1 MMTKDKNQEALE
13 NEFVKFKDKMEK
25 VRMAD
30 EDRIT
35 ELAHQLSE
43 QAPIEEH
50 FAMGVETIDFE
61 EKGGIMNLSDIHAEE
76 SGPLLL
82 PPENFEI
89 CRRIEYDVIVW
100 FLLRSEEIS
109 GIYSWWKEDELCR
122 SVR

>member
-1 MMTKDKNQEALE
+1 MTKDKNQEALE
-13 NEFVKFKDKMEK
+13 NEFAKFKDKMETI
-25 VRMAD
+25 RMAD

-43 QAPIEEH
+43 QALIEEH

-61 EKGGIMNLSDIHAEE
+61 EKGGIMNLSDIHAEG
-76 SGPLLL
+76 SGPLLF

-89 CRRIEYDVIVW
+89 CRRVEYDVIVW

-109 GIYSWWKEDELCR
+109 GMYSWWKEDELCR
-122 SVR
+122 TGR

>member
-13 NEFVKFKDKMEK
+13 NEFAKFKDKMETI
-25 VRMAD
+25 RMAD

-43 QAPIEEH
+43 QALIEEH

-61 EKGGIMNLSDIHAEE
+61 EKGGIMNLSDIHAEG
-76 SGPLLL
+76 SGPLLF

-89 CRRIEYDVIVW
+89 CRRVEYDVIVW

-109 GIYSWWKEDELCR
+109 GMYSWWKEDELCR
-122 SVR
+122 TGR